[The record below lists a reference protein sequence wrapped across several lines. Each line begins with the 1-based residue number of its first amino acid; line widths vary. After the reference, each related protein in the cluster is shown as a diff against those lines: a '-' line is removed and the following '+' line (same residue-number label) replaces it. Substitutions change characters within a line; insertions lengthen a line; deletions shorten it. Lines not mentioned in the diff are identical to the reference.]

1 LETQPSPQHCRSKKS
16 RLIRNGSMQRGSI
29 ILKHFWISAFI
40 FLLSTLNKSLTPLS
54 FSLAANESRRLHRR
68 RILFWFRITCHIR
81 SMTRTGILLKA
92 ENVEPV
98 RPYLS
103 WFDVPLA
110 ARFTWLHSCD
120 MHRAAEKNES
130 PTAPACSACGETMVL
145 RTARRGP
152 NAGGKFWGCSAY
164 PACKGIREV

>member
-1 LETQPSPQHCRSKKS
+1 MQRFFRSPDRISTEKLSSFRHVILVIGVVLRPHQPHRAALQTAQPS
-16 RLIRNGSMQRGSI
+16 QR
-29 ILKHFWISAFI
+29 
-40 FLLSTLNKSLTPLS
+40 
-54 FSLAANESRRLHRR
+54 HRR